1 MANLLLS
8 PLVSIFG
15 LETKTIMRPRRRLSD
30 RTHFSSTAGAGRPTV
45 VLDDN
50 GSGHSTVDRQAG
62 LFSNTRTSDGGF
74 QGTIGGRLVCFRAQ
88 TEFQNLGSSWNDMA
102 GVPLALRAEQLGG
115 IAMPKFFVPIALVI
129 AMFPA
134 VTIAQT
140 TNTNPQGAQSVQPT
154 KPNSGAGIAG
164 QPGNKSGPA
173 AKKPETTGSD
183 DRPPQDSS
191 NIPGKPGS
199 KSGPVQRSPSITV
212 K

>member
-1 MANLLLS
+1 
-8 PLVSIFG
+8 
-15 LETKTIMRPRRRLSD
+15 
-30 RTHFSSTAGAGRPTV
+30 
-45 VLDDN
+45 
-50 GSGHSTVDRQAG
+50 
-62 LFSNTRTSDGGF
+62 
-74 QGTIGGRLVCFRAQ
+74 
-88 TEFQNLGSSWNDMA
+88 
-102 GVPLALRAEQLGG
+102 
-115 IAMPKFFVPIALVI
+115 MPKFFVPIALVI

-199 KSGPVQRSPSITV
+199 KSGPVQRSPSTTV